1 MRRSLFEE
9 FRRFEGQ
16 PVIIE
21 TTDCRRHH
29 GIVLESYEDCV
40 RIIDEC
46 CRLELIDFC
55 HITSI
60 DEPQMS
66 LHKCK
71 QHHHHMEEKEGCG
84 ERGEYGERGEWEE
97 WEGHKEYDGYK
108 EKEEKYYVRY

>member
-71 QHHHHMEEKEGCG
+71 HHHNMDEHEG
-84 ERGEYGERGEWEE
+84 REE
-97 WEGHKEYDGYK
+97 WDGHKEYDYHK